1 MIYSGRDF
9 HQILNIERYITDFT
23 RFCVF
28 CSDYARV
35 CFKNFGDRVKFW
47 ATLNEP
53 WVSAVIGYNNGVH
66 APGITRPKDGPYLG
80 TVCI

>member
-1 MIYSGRDF
+1 MLIS
-9 HQILNIERYITDFT
+9 LWL
-23 RFCVF
+23 

-53 WVSAVIGYNNGVH
+53 WVSAVIGYGYGIH
-66 APGITRPKDGPYLG
+66 APGISRPKDGMYLG
-80 TVCI
+80 TSIISVADLIYF

>member
-1 MIYSGRDF
+1 MKRSYG
-9 HQILNIERYITDFT
+9 
-23 RFCVF
+23 F

-53 WVSAVIGYNNGVH
+53 WVSAVIGYGNGVH
-66 APGITRPKDGPYLG
+66 APGIVRPKDGPYLG
-80 TVCI
+80 MHVYNPI